1 MEEIGNSQNG
11 EDPSGSSP
19 FFWTDEVLME
29 GQLVQQLVNGLLIGF
44 MYSLIAI
51 GLTLI
56 WGVMNIVNFAHG
68 DFLMLGMFT
77 SFWLYTL
84 YGLDP
89 LFSIPICTVLLFVL
103 GVLIYRFIV
112 SKVMRGPV
120 LAQLVVT
127 FGVSIFLANL
137 AVFLWTPDFRLI
149 EKPLLRGTWEIGQIE
164 LSIPKLMAS
173 IGSVLASI
181 FVFWF
186 LKKTRLGKA
195 ILATEMDREAALL
208 MGINTERINSISFAI
223 GSSLVGIA
231 GAFLS
236 TYYYIYPQVGG
247 VFGTIAFAIVAL
259 GGFGSI
265 EGAFLAGILVG
276 LVQTLGGYFFDPAYK
291 YAIVFL
297 IYLITVWIRP
307 QGLLGW

>member
-1 MEEIGNSQNG
+1 MSQ
-11 EDPSGSSP
+11 
-19 FFWTDEVLME
+19 
-29 GQLVQQLVNGLLIGF
+29 QLVQQLVNGLLIGCV
-44 MYSLIAI
+44 YSLIAI

-68 DFLMLGMFT
+68 DFLMLAMYV

-84 YGLDP
+84 LGLDP
-89 LFSIPICTVLLFVL
+89 VLSIPICAALLFAL
-103 GVLIYRFIV
+103 GLLIYRFAV
-112 SKVMRGPV
+112 SKVMRGPM

-137 AVFLWTPDFRLI
+137 AVMLWTPDYRLI
-149 EKPLLRGTWEIGQIE
+149 DRTWLSGTWAVGTVQI
-164 LSIPKLMAS
+164 SVAKLVTS
-173 IGSVLASI
+173 IGSVVVSGAL
-181 FVFWF
+181 F
-186 LKKTRLGKA
+186 LFLTRSRTGKA
-195 ILATEMDREAALL
+195 ILATEMNRDSALL
-208 MGINTERINSISFAI
+208 VGIDTDRVNALSFAI
-223 GSSLVGIA
+223 GAGLVGIA

-236 TYYYIYPQVGG
+236 MYYYIYPQVGG
-247 VFGTIAFAIVAL
+247 LFGTISFAIVAL

-265 EGAFLAGILVG
+265 PGAFVAGILVG

-297 IYLITVWIRP
+297 LYLVTVWIRP

>member
-1 MEEIGNSQNG
+1 
-11 EDPSGSSP
+11 
-19 FFWTDEVLME
+19 ME

-103 GVLIYRFIV
+103 GMLIYRFIV
-112 SKVMRGPV
+112 SKVMQGPV

-307 QGLLGW
+307 RGLLGW

>member
-1 MEEIGNSQNG
+1 ME
-11 EDPSGSSP
+11 D
-19 FFWTDEVLME
+19 
-29 GQLVQQLVNGLLIGF
+29 QLVQQLVNGLLIGF

-103 GVLIYRFIV
+103 GMLIYRFIV
-112 SKVMRGPV
+112 SKVMKGPM

-127 FGVSIFLANL
+127 FGVAIFLSNL

-149 EKPLLRGTWEIGQIE
+149 EKPLLHGTWELGEIK
-164 LSIPKLMAS
+164 LSIPKFVAS
-173 IGSVLASI
+173 IGSVLTSI

-186 LKKTRLGKA
+186 LKKTKIGKA

-208 MGINTERINSISFAI
+208 MGINTERINSISFAM
-223 GSSLVGIA
+223 GSALVGIA

-247 VFGTIAFAIVAL
+247 LFGTIAFAIVAL

-265 EGAFLAGILVG
+265 EGAFIAGILVG